1 LVRLRQADDSQPAEV
16 AEEAPKARQVAASQR
31 LRADVYTAFKDE
43 KCYAFDRRTSGFYAV
58 DPTYDVGGD
67 ENLIAVDAV
76 ELESLLKDRRD
87 FAETLPEPLQEFAKA
102 ALAGEHPMT
111 AFKTLLITHRSFEQ
125 WIVFHNQL
133 LISRLRRWAERVGV
147 GFSPTWLEG
156 DAIAAKDNRFRE
168 AIENIITLMPDEELG
183 EIQFLLNISGS
194 FFHSKSVP
202 TLILAGIPNRVFR
215 RHDGEDPSIQLN
227 GWNLELFPALQDA
240 ASVSKCWAAVLER
253 IAQLDVNN
261 DHDGI
266 HVLLLKRRACLQ

>member
-1 LVRLRQADDSQPAEV
+1 M
-16 AEEAPKARQVAASQR
+16 K
-31 LRADVYTAFKDE
+31 
-43 KCYAFDRRTSGFYAV
+43 
-58 DPTYDVGGD
+58 
-67 ENLIAVDAV
+67 
-76 ELESLLKDRRD
+76 SL
-87 FAETLPEPLQEFAKA
+87 AKF
-102 ALAGEHPMT
+102 G
-111 AFKTLLITHRSFEQ
+111 
-125 WIVFHNQL
+125 
-133 LISRLRRWAERVGV
+133 
-147 GFSPTWLEG
+147 
-156 DAIAAKDNRFRE
+156 
-168 AIENIITLMPDEELG
+168 
-183 EIQFLLNISGS
+183 FLLNISGS